1 MFKLTAF
8 FSLYGSDREKNTQ
21 SEVRTFFARG
31 SSFYRSHTFCSRVH
45 FFFFFFNES
54 LLVAGV
60 RAFGSISGTFQS
72 LFTAKLASM
81 IDTLLQLTR
90 HCRWVNKLTVIDLE
104 KKKIVPFLN
113 SKNQNV
119 TMFYQK
125 RLYVK
130 LHATMVYF
138 PRAFAGREKQS
149 ILLHPKNRFAL
160 QVAILFLCPRA
171 Y

>member
-1 MFKLTAF
+1 MHVARR
-8 FSLYGSDREKNTQ
+8 SIA
-21 SEVRTFFARG
+21 RTHFVVVFI
-31 SSFYRSHTFCSRVH
+31 
-45 FFFFFFNES
+45 FFFFSNES

-90 HCRWVNKLTVIDLE
+90 HCRWVNKLKVIDLE
-104 KKKIVPFLN
+104 NKKIVPFLN

-130 LHATMVYF
+130 LHATMACLF
-138 PRAFAGREKQS
+138 PTCFCWQRETINIIASEKS
-149 ILLHPKNRFAL
+149 VCFTSRNFVSLSARILKNR
-160 QVAILFLCPRA
+160 R
-171 Y
+171 